1 MSLVSRENTLP
12 YDYLQCEG
20 AAAADDDD
28 DDDNDSPHK
37 KYTLLMLTQT
47 TKRDKINRTDKN
59 VNFWL
64 FLLSL

>member
-20 AAAADDDD
+20 AADDDD
-28 DDDNDSPHK
+28 DNDNDSPHK